1 MIRLKSAVLLVSGL
15 GAVLVM
21 LNVWN
26 VKSIPPVPTPSN
38 CPPKPTYAVLG
49 KKLDSGYLEHVYSL
63 LERGGYTRVGI
74 DSDWDLLWAHEYPF
88 RVLKE
93 QLMKLKKTQKVNHF
107 PGSGYITN
115 KVNLATSGLPHV
127 PIAFKIPD
135 QKAQLINYAK
145 KYPESLFVQKSNNHR
160 GIRIQPLRDL
170 DLDTTG
176 TFVQKY
182 IHQPLLID
190 GHKFDIGVYTVITS
204 IDPLR
209 AYVYDGDVLFR
220 FCPEK
225 YHPFDAG
232 KVDKYVVGE
241 NYKPV
246 WEMPSMKQYYQEMGF
261 GMKESFNAYLKSLN
275 RNAEEVWRQVDEALR
290 SLLLSRE
297 MALMAAASR
306 FPSSRNFFEM
316 VRVDFV
322 IDHDLNVFIME
333 ANMSPNLSSK
343 HFAPNRLLY
352 EQVIFNVLNL
362 VGLVPVTKSLSY
374 VKQETEE
381 LTRQPEVAFKE
392 LAVFAEECGGHC
404 GNCSAT
410 VCKLCKKCLDPSVE
424 SVLLDAFREHVDRHL
439 CRRVVPPI
447 LVGEEVEKG
456 VDVTGLTEM
465 NQLMHYWFLGKCK
478 LDSSWC

>member
-1 MIRLKSAVLLVSGL
+1 MG
-15 GAVLVM
+15 
-21 LNVWN
+21 
-26 VKSIPPVPTPSN
+26 
-38 CPPKPTYAVLG
+38 
-49 KKLDSGYLEHVYSL
+49 
-63 LERGGYTRVGI
+63 
-74 DSDWDLLWAHEYPF
+74 
-88 RVLKE
+88 
-93 QLMKLKKTQKVNHF
+93 
-107 PGSGYITN
+107 GSGYITN

-176 TFVQKY
+176 TVVQKY
-182 IHQPLLID
+182 IHKPLLID

-290 SLLLSRE
+290 SPLLSRE

-362 VGLVPVTKSLSY
+362 VGLVPVTKSLSH

-404 GNCSAT
+404 GNFRQRCANCAKSAST
-410 VCKLCKKCLDPSVE
+410 LPS
-424 SVLLDAFREHVDRHL
+424 SPFCWMPSASMSIAIFAAGSFLPSWWA
-439 CRRVVPPI
+439 
-447 LVGEEVEKG
+447 EKWRKE
-456 VDVTGLTEM
+456 LTS
-465 NQLMHYWFLGKCK
+465 QV
-478 LDSSWC
+478 